1 MVKVTKFYIGQYRH
15 ANNQR
20 GVREKDKPVLQFF
33 KFGSS
38 SFSSNYWT
46 QSLLIRKIMTMM
58 IAIAMRMMMTMTMT
72 MLMTMTM
79 TETCSLWLALPT

>member
-1 MVKVTKFYIGQYRH
+1 MVKVTKFFIGQYRH

-46 QSLLIRKIMTMM
+46 QSLLIRRI
-58 IAIAMRMMMTMTMT
+58 MTMTMT
-72 MLMTMTM
+72 MVMRMTMTM
-79 TETCSLWLALPT
+79 TMRMTMTMTINETCSLWLALPT

>member
-1 MVKVTKFYIGQYRH
+1 MVKVTKFYKGQYRH

-20 GVREKDKPVLQFF
+20 GEREKRKPVLQFF
-33 KFGSS
+33 KFGGS
-38 SFSSNYWT
+38 SFSSNYWA
-46 QSLLIRKIMTMM
+46 QSLLIRQIMTMM
-58 IAIAMRMMMTMTMT
+58 IAIAMRMMITMT